1 MIKMN
6 FSKYIFIFSSLLFIT
21 SCESDEV
28 DNNKKPVK
36 TKVPV
41 KITSPA
47 NETQYNLTEDVNV
60 VINVSDSSKISSL
73 QLFVADTLFADN
85 LEIKSQ
91 TIVVPTDN
99 GKVGFVD
106 YYLAYNDD
114 QGKPHRD
121 TRSLVFFSDS
131 YPNQKRATIVNTYPH
146 AKSSYTQGLEFYD
159 GKLFE
164 STGQKG
170 SSLIAEV
177 DLTTGNQYRFKDLDP
192 QYFGEGITIL
202 NDTIYQLTW
211 QSNLCLVYD
220 MDFNKISEFNYEG
233 EGWGLCNN
241 GKSLIMTNGSS
252 EIVWRNPRTFEIE
265 KSIYAFESQ
274 TDVPMLNELE
284 LINGN
289 LLINVFTENKM
300 IEVDTTTGKILNYI
314 DCSELVNE
322 GMIPGANVL
331 NGIAHNPLTGKTY
344 MTGKL
349 WPKLFEV
356 KIE

>member
-1 MIKMN
+1 LI
-6 FSKYIFIFSSLLFIT
+6 SS
-21 SCESDEV
+21 CVSDND
-28 DNNKKPVK
+28 DNNEIKKPLK
-36 TKVPV
+36 TKIPV

-47 NETQYNLTEDVNV
+47 NETQYNLNETVNV
-60 VINVSDSSKISSL
+60 IIEVNDSSKISSM

-91 TIVVPTDN
+91 TIEVPTEN
-99 GKVGFVD
+99 GLVGFVD

-121 TRSLVFFSDS
+121 NRILTFFSDS
-131 YPNQKRATIVNTYPH
+131 YPEQKRASILNTYPH
-146 AKSSYTQGLEFYD
+146 AKSSYTQGLEFYN

-177 DLTTGNQYRFKDLDP
+177 DLTTGNQYRFKDLNP

-211 QSNLCLVYD
+211 QSNVCFIYD

-252 EIVWRNPRTFEIE
+252 EIVWRNPQTFEIE
-265 KSIYAFESQ
+265 KRIYAFESQ

-289 LLINVFTENKM
+289 LFINVFTENKV
-300 IEVDTTTGKILNYI
+300 IEVDTTTGKVLSYV
-314 DCSELVNE
+314 DCSAIAAE
-322 GMIPGANVL
+322 GVIDGANVL
-331 NGIAHNPLTGKTY
+331 NGIAYNPLTGKTY